1 MYQKFHAKMLKFPA
15 YQLGH
20 SKILWGWGRQR
31 YDLCLT
37 LRERRG
43 VSFMPIMTG
52 RERRNKILAGIPI
65 VGQLPTGLEKLRRM
79 GVSSPAYGF
88 VASDGEW
95 YGMFVG
101 IAGAED
107 QPGLLVVESEDEDNQ
122 EEAGISELEEV
133 LREIEQGGDGGDE
146 LLPRLS
152 EDDVALDMDEVLI
165 EYNDR
170 EPDDTSSDEFDS
182 EDNLD

>member
-1 MYQKFHAKMLKFPA
+1 VYRFQK
-15 YQLGH
+15 
-20 SKILWGWGRQR
+20 GRVL
-31 YDLCLT
+31 DN
-37 LRERRG
+37 G
-43 VSFMPIMTG
+43 DKPVKDVMD
-52 RERRNKILAGIPI
+52 
-65 VGQLPTGLEKLRRM
+65 TGLEALSYGTKNPLSEYNSAFQRLQMRRP
-79 GVSSPAYGF
+79 VSSDISGSVDNNRTTA
-88 VASDGEW
+88 
-95 YGMFVG
+95 GMTVDPDARTETLLPSV
-101 IAGAED
+101 IPSESVPTTLIQED

-165 EYNDR
+165 EYDDR